1 MITVIMVL
9 LSIIVP
15 TVLIVLTVKMIKELN
30 DFKNEIKKDD
40 QFFILVFCR
49 RISWSNNNY
58 FNKYKYRGEINMARL
73 IIHAISLVSSIGLC
87 VAGIITATVFP
98 TVLGVFTLA
107 SSVVSFVDAI
117 RK

>member
-40 QFFILVFCR
+40 
-49 RISWSNNNY
+49 
-58 FNKYKYRGEINMARL
+58 
-73 IIHAISLVSSIGLC
+73 
-87 VAGIITATVFP
+87 
-98 TVLGVFTLA
+98 
-107 SSVVSFVDAI
+107 
-117 RK
+117 